1 MPKQQ
6 REKLQ
11 RLFFGLIHR
20 PTAVLMISISLLGM
34 SFIATQRIQLD
45 LVPDGMGSSEISI
58 RASWENANPTEIEQ
72 KIIKPLEKELRAI
85 PNTDSIYSVASEGS
99 AEINIS
105 FPGNVDIDEVYA
117 EISDHVERARPLLP
131 TEVDRIRINRQGMSS
146 IPIMFTGVQFPD
158 MERGVA
164 QDLISNVLLPR
175 IEAVDGVA
183 SATSWGL
190 EPLSIRIWLD
200 EESVFA
206 NNIDIGALVV
216 RLQGDNVS
224 SPVGDLDASNGRTII
239 RVDSRFKSIEEIEN
253 FPVRNGFRIKDI
265 GRVEEIRSAP
275 EFMFRFGGNYAT
287 SCNISKES
295 SANTFD
301 VCNRLNDLFDNVLP
315 NDPILGRFNF
325 SVYFSQGDMIRDSV
339 FSLIKDSLLGGL
351 IACLVLFFFL
361 RSLPY
366 TLLITLSI
374 PFAVLISLAYIY
386 FSGGTLNLMSM
397 MGITISIGMLVDNS
411 VVIVESIFKKRE
423 AGKSLIDSICE
434 GPSEVALAI
443 VTATLTTVIVF
454 LPLIFL
460 TDNRQQKVI
469 AEAIGM
475 PLIVALLAALLLSII
490 MVPVAARFIGSKD
503 KDKAK
508 TTAGQIPAFMT
519 KPVLAAVNW
528 SLKYRFRAATVY
540 VLILMSSSMATAGR
554 EMASAGEQEGQIS
567 VRFSFVDGTTLHD
580 GHLEVLEL
588 ESQVLNSGS
597 FKATFPYIE
606 TGCWFTRRGG
616 AFLIWPERP
625 LKTKE
630 KDKLMAYLKQ
640 EMPKRARTTYHFSE
654 EMARG
659 ENSKGNDWTRVRVS
673 GPDSFVVQGILDDIR
688 RRGRGSERFMEVSKA
703 NELNREV
710 LVKLDRDRMS
720 RLGVDSQSV
729 LGNIE
734 WTMRGLMV
742 SRFETDNQE
751 IPIIIEYDSPSNPNL
766 NSLKEMLVSRKNKIV
781 PLSTFAEFTN
791 SRSAAD
797 IRRLDGKISDVI
809 GLKSV
814 TKDPKVAADDIQH
827 LMLDVELPEAY
838 SWKISGGYET
848 ATADMADLIS
858 AMALAVGLVFLLMG
872 LLFNSVILPLSALTT
887 IAFAV
892 LGANWAFK
900 LSSQPFGSMEMVGMI
915 VLAGVVV
922 NNAIVLIDRILQL
935 ERSGQQPNEAIVNSV
950 NDRMRPVFMTALTT
964 VCGLLPIALSEPSGG
979 VSFKGMAVG
988 IVGGISVATI
998 FTLTVVPLSFS
1009 LFRDFGHLCSNAFAS
1024 KPLK

>member
-1 MPKQQ
+1 M
-6 REKLQ
+6 
-11 RLFFGLIHR
+11 
-20 PTAVLMISISLLGM
+20 
-34 SFIATQRIQLD
+34 
-45 LVPDGMGSSEISI
+45 
-58 RASWENANPTEIEQ
+58 
-72 KIIKPLEKELRAI
+72 
-85 PNTDSIYSVASEGS
+85 
-99 AEINIS
+99 
-105 FPGNVDIDEVYA
+105 
-117 EISDHVERARPLLP
+117 
-131 TEVDRIRINRQGMSS
+131 
-146 IPIMFTGVQFPD
+146 
-158 MERGVA
+158 
-164 QDLISNVLLPR
+164 
-175 IEAVDGVA
+175 
-183 SATSWGL
+183 
-190 EPLSIRIWLD
+190 
-200 EESVFA
+200 
-206 NNIDIGALVV
+206 
-216 RLQGDNVS
+216 
-224 SPVGDLDASNGRTII
+224 
-239 RVDSRFKSIEEIEN
+239 
-253 FPVRNGFRIKDI
+253 
-265 GRVEEIRSAP
+265 
-275 EFMFRFGGNYAT
+275 
-287 SCNISKES
+287 
-295 SANTFD
+295 
-301 VCNRLNDLFDNVLP
+301 
-315 NDPILGRFNF
+315 
-325 SVYFSQGDMIRDSV
+325 
-339 FSLIKDSLLGGL
+339 
-351 IACLVLFFFL
+351 
-361 RSLPY
+361 
-366 TLLITLSI
+366 
-374 PFAVLISLAYIY
+374 
-386 FSGGTLNLMSM
+386 
-397 MGITISIGMLVDNS
+397 
-411 VVIVESIFKKRE
+411 
-423 AGKSLIDSICE
+423 
-434 GPSEVALAI
+434 
-443 VTATLTTVIVF
+443 
-454 LPLIFL
+454 
-460 TDNRQQKVI
+460 
-469 AEAIGM
+469 
-475 PLIVALLAALLLSII
+475 
-490 MVPVAARFIGSKD
+490 
-503 KDKAK
+503 
-508 TTAGQIPAFMT
+508 
-519 KPVLAAVNW
+519 
-528 SLKYRFRAATVY
+528 
-540 VLILMSSSMATAGR
+540 
-554 EMASAGEQEGQIS
+554 
-567 VRFSFVDGTTLHD
+567 RFSFVDGTTLYD

-588 ESQVLNSGS
+588 ESQVLNSDS
-597 FKATFPYIE
+597 FKTTFPYIE
-606 TGCWFTRRGG
+606 TGCWFTRSGG
-616 AFLIWPERP
+616 AFMIWPERP

-659 ENSKGNDWTRVRVS
+659 ENSTGNDWTRVRVS

-688 RRGRGSERFMEVSKA
+688 SHGRDSERFTEVSKA

-742 SRFETDNQE
+742 SRFETDSQE

-766 NSLKEMLVSRKNKIV
+766 NSLKEMLIASKNQMV

-791 SRSAAD
+791 SRSAAA
-797 IRRLDGKISDVI
+797 IRRLDGKISDVV

-814 TKDPKVAADDIQH
+814 TKDPKVAADDIQR

-858 AMALAVGLVFLLMG
+858 AMTLAIGLVFLLMG

-935 ERSGQQPNEAIVNSV
+935 ERSGQRPNEAIINSV